1 MSPEHDITLR
11 IDFSGTAHPEQ
22 REDIRRAFDVLL
34 DSLFEHSADSAVM
47 AFNVGGAAECR
58 LYHEKAAW
66 IGRPTPQHQPPQ
78 EGE

>member
-66 IGRPTPQHQPPQ
+66 IGRPTPHPQPPK

>member
-11 IDFSGTAHPEQ
+11 IDFSGTPHPQQ

-66 IGRPTPQHQPPQ
+66 IVRPSPCDVAPQ
-78 EGE
+78 EGD

>member
-11 IDFSGTAHPEQ
+11 IDFSGTPHPQ
-22 REDIRRAFDVLL
+22 QLEDIRRAFDILL

-47 AFNVGGAAECR
+47 AFNIGGAAECR
-58 LYHEKAAW
+58 LYQEKAGW
-66 IGRPTPQHQPPQ
+66 IGRPTPPPQPPL

>member
-34 DSLFEHSADSAVM
+34 DSLFEHAADSGCL

-58 LYHEKAAW
+58 LSREWAAW
-66 IGRPTPQHQPPQ
+66 HGRPTSAPVPPQ
-78 EGE
+78 EGD

>member
-11 IDFSGTAHPEQ
+11 IDFSRTPQPQQ

-47 AFNVGGAAECR
+47 AFNVGGTAECR
-58 LYHEKAAW
+58 LYYEIADW
-66 IGRPTPQHQPPQ
+66 IGRPTQPPQAPQ

>member
-1 MSPEHDITLR
+1 MSPAHDITIR
-11 IDFSGTAHPEQ
+11 IDFSGTPHPEQ
-22 REDIRRAFDVLL
+22 REDIRRTFDVLL

-66 IGRPTPQHQPPQ
+66 NGRPTPHPQPPQ